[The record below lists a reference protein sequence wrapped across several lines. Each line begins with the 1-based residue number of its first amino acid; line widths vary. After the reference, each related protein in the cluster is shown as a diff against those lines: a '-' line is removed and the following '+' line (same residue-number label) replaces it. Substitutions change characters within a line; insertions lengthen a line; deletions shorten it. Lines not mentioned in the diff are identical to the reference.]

1 MLDRDYGPYRLIRR
15 LGRGGMA
22 DVYLA
27 THGPAGTL
35 VALKL
40 VEQRADRDSEE
51 VCEAERRGAILQDQ
65 FGRVDEHVPRVHAF
79 GADLGYFFI
88 DMEYV
93 DGEDL
98 AERLGRAPLCAADAA
113 RIAAEICEFL
123 DRAHH
128 FEATV
133 DDAQVRGI
141 IHADIKPK
149 NVRINQAGQVKVLDF
164 GIAKGLAL
172 SRKLTRNDFGSL
184 AYLSPER
191 LDSGEVDVHVDF
203 WSVGVLLYEML
214 SGRPPFEADSNPRLE
229 ALIRR
234 REPPPPLPDPCPPA
248 LQRIVLKLLAG
259 DLRRRYT
266 SAADIRADLDAFRA
280 GAPTRADREWL
291 ADTDAEVTRRTLG
304 EPDGPPSAEETRRT
318 IAAPAE
324 GGGAATEGPSSPV
337 DAGWA
342 GLRDGLPPPAP
353 TPRWARRARRWAAAA
368 ALLAGIGLVGNEVL
382 VSSDAKQL
390 RVDLATGEGP
400 AMQGLWTR
408 YQDLTHRSLLG
419 LGLVGVR
426 GPLKERL
433 TAQAERVIADYR
445 QDEPAVREAQWRDAS
460 LWLTNVLHLDP
471 GDSRAAA
478 RLHYCEAQLQRIT
491 GEARKRKHQ
500 PSLPPFHEAI
510 ARFEEAARL
519 DPGWPDPYLGLARV
533 YIYGAEDLDKAI
545 AAEHEAES
553 RGYRPGNREL
563 VQLGDG
569 YRARADRMR
578 REAAGVRG
586 LDQEK
591 ACLQK
596 AADDYRQALAVYGK
610 AIGFGEV
617 STAMRQVQARLDD
630 VQKRLTELS
639 STTGTGGA

>member
-1 MLDRDYGPYRLIRR
+1 MLERDYGPYRLIRR

-27 THGPAGTL
+27 TDGRTGAL

-40 VEQRADRDSEE
+40 VEQRPDRDSQEI
-51 VCEAERRGAILQDQ
+51 CDAERRGAILQDQ

-79 GADLGYFFI
+79 GASDGHFYI

-98 AERLGRAPLCAADAA
+98 AERIGRGPLPADTATW
-113 RIAAEICEFL
+113 IAAEVCEFL
-123 DRAHH
+123 DRAHR

-133 DDAQVRGI
+133 DDTKVRGI

-149 NVRINQAGQVKVLDF
+149 NVRLNQAGQVKVLDF

-191 LDSGEVDVHVDF
+191 LDTGEVDVQVDC

-214 SGRPPFEADSNPRLE
+214 ASRPPFDADSTPHLE

-234 REPPPPLPDPCPPA
+234 REPPPPLPDPCPPP

-259 DLRRRYT
+259 DARRRYE
-266 SAADIRADLDAFRA
+266 SAADIRSDLERFRA
-280 GAPTRADREWL
+280 GATTRADSEWL
-291 ADTDAEVTRRTLG
+291 GDDAAATRRTVP
-304 EPDGPPSAEETRRT
+304 EPDGGEPGERTHRALAAPATRVEVDDQATRRT
-318 IAAPAE
+318 TTPPA
-324 GGGAATEGPSSPV
+324 GGAPPEAGGLAT
-337 DAGWA
+337 
-342 GLRDGLPPPAP
+342 PPPRP
-353 TPRWARRARRWAAAA
+353 PRHSRARRWAAVA

-390 RVDLATGEGP
+390 RLDLATSAGP

-408 YQDLTHRSLLG
+408 YQELAHRSLLG
-419 LGLVGVR
+419 LALVGVR

-433 TAQAERVIADYR
+433 TAQAERVVTDYR
-445 QDEPAVREAQWRDAS
+445 QDEPAVREAQWRDAAA
-460 LWLTNVLHLDP
+460 WLTNVLHLDP
-471 GDSRAAA
+471 GDTRAAS
-478 RLHYCEAQLQRIT
+478 RLNYCDAQLQRIT

-500 PSLPPFHEAI
+500 PSGPPFHEAI

-519 DPGWPDPYLGLARV
+519 DPSWPDPYLGLARV
-533 YIYGAEDLDKAI
+533 YVYGIEDLDKAI
-545 AAEHEAES
+545 AALREAES

-563 VQLGDG
+563 VQLADG
-569 YRARADRMR
+569 YRSRADRVR
-578 REAAGVRG
+578 REAAAVRG
-586 LDQEK
+586 LGQEK
-591 ACLQK
+591 ECLQK
-596 AADDYRQALAVYGK
+596 AADDYRQALDLYGK
-610 AIGFGEV
+610 AIGVGEV
-617 STAMRQVQARLDD
+617 STTMRQVRARLDD
-630 VQKRLTELS
+630 VHRRLAELS
-639 STTGTGGA
+639 PTT